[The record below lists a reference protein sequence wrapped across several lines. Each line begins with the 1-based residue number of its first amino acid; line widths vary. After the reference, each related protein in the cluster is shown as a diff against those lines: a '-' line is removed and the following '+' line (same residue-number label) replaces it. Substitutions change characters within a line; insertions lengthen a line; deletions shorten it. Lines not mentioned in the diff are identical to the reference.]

1 MTATRLGK
9 GDDLVVGDTSL
20 VETLRLGAN
29 LGAASEAVKDNA
41 PPLIVNIDGSW
52 EMKRRVNLMSL
63 DQVKTRKALSPQMG
77 SMAWQWGT

>member
-77 SMAWQWGT
+77 SMAW